1 MKLNQNEWPGGC
13 QEAGEEIGG
22 GGSRL
27 SMDGANNPPEQWG
40 VDSAVTIVVNVI
52 MMMMTTQV
60 HLAPFSYT

>member
-1 MKLNQNEWPGGC
+1 
-13 QEAGEEIGG
+13 
-22 GGSRL
+22 
-27 SMDGANNPPEQWG
+27 MDGANNPPEQWG